1 VMGCCVVVYP
11 WQVGSEKR
19 GCMSTKV
26 IIAINICILM
36 SGCLVFVLTG
46 RTDAA
51 LSTTIG
57 LSLGSFFW
65 LRGRK
70 RK

>member
-1 VMGCCVVVYP
+1 
-11 WQVGSEKR
+11 
-19 GCMSTKV
+19 MSTRV
-26 IIAINICILM
+26 MIAVNIGILM
-36 SGCLVFVLTG
+36 SGYLVFVLTG
-46 RTDAA
+46 RADAA
-51 LSTTIG
+51 LSTAIG

>member
-1 VMGCCVVVYP
+1 
-11 WQVGSEKR
+11 
-19 GCMSTKV
+19 MSWKV
-26 IIAINICILM
+26 IIAYDIGILVI
-36 SGCLVFVLTG
+36 GYLVFVLAG
-46 RTDAA
+46 LFAG

-57 LSLGSFFW
+57 LSLGGYFW